1 MVFKKIIDYEI
12 EIIDEKFDK
21 SKIKNISEEVKELYK
36 LKIKERE
43 KTAKITF
50 IYQNNPNEIRYF
62 GYVPEIKIYKA
73 INKEYNINLNYCYVD
88 KFSTKKY
95 CKKNDTLYCKL
106 KKIWGIHTV
115 FNKANFE
122 NARFKEDVIFHN
134 SLFLDNC
141 NFIHTKF
148 FADTK
153 FVLTEFLSD
162 VNFLSSEFYKNVTF
176 EQSKFYKVT
185 DFNQSVFYNDVDFFG
200 VEFYSSV
207 LFTSVCFLDNVNYE
221 FSSYHKKADFSSVKW
236 NENLLINKLLLSNIK
251 SKSYSLKQLF
261 KKLDNIDVNQKN
273 DRYIYNI
280 LLKILCKKIE
290 ESYMINEKKNLNS
303 NKTINIYKQLVN
315 LSFSQFLKFKAKF
328 SFLRIKLGKDR
339 VTRKVRLSERIDRVY
354 VIIKKILNQNNI
366 KNIKNKIK
374 MKYEEGRNR
383 NISFLNSKFYNIV
396 TLENSILYNDSYL
409 DFNNSEFHSFTNLKI
424 KRGMIKL
431 NEVINRDIIDFRN
444 IELDKK
450 NIKKLNLFNIKNQGT
465 IYLDWN
471 KNNVKNA
478 IDNGTD
484 DYEKRANQYR
494 MLKEN
499 YRKLGQYE
507 WEDKAYYEFKRNQ
520 LKAEWE
526 DVKNRKFK
534 GTCILNKIGF
544 EFKRLWDGF
553 WYPLKT
559 IFFKWIGGFGTK
571 PLRIFI
577 TMLVT
582 VILFG
587 IGYKFIGDSLINT
600 ENAQMSGKLLKS
612 FYHSAVTFLTIG
624 YGDIQPAST
633 LGVILSGIEGFVG
646 LFLMSYFTV
655 AFVRKVLR

>member
-1 MVFKKIIDYEI
+1 MLWLG
-12 EIIDEKFDK
+12 KF
-21 SKIKNISEEVKELYK
+21 
-36 LKIKERE
+36 
-43 KTAKITF
+43 
-50 IYQNNPNEIRYF
+50 
-62 GYVPEIKIYKA
+62 
-73 INKEYNINLNYCYVD
+73 
-88 KFSTKKY
+88 
-95 CKKNDTLYCKL
+95 
-106 KKIWGIHTV
+106 
-115 FNKANFE
+115 
-122 NARFKEDVIFHN
+122 
-134 SLFLDNC
+134 
-141 NFIHTKF
+141 
-148 FADTK
+148 
-153 FVLTEFLSD
+153 
-162 VNFLSSEFYKNVTF
+162 
-176 EQSKFYKVT
+176 
-185 DFNQSVFYNDVDFFG
+185 
-200 VEFYSSV
+200 
-207 LFTSVCFLDNVNYE
+207 
-221 FSSYHKKADFSSVKW
+221 
-236 NENLLINKLLLSNIK
+236 INKLLLSNIK